1 MSTIRRPLGALAGA
15 VVVVLLAST
24 SAAAVTVKETDTY
37 RDLAI
42 VEANACIAPPEGIAG
57 DVLLHVNFKVT
68 YNDNKQAIDASLHV
82 HAHGA
87 NLAGFQIIQ
96 LDPLK
101 LGAPTGVK
109 YVVKDQLQA
118 PPERVDIPGTKIALR
133 GILALRLNR
142 QFQATGLLGGDDF
155 YLRIHVLAYEDLT
168 GNQNV
173 VVEKVTFD
181 CK

>member
-1 MSTIRRPLGALAGA
+1 MFIVRRSLGVLTAA
-15 VVVVLLAST
+15 VLVLMAAT
-24 SAAAVTVKETDTY
+24 SAVAASVKETDTY

-42 VEANACIAPPEGIAG
+42 VEANACIAPPEGVAG

-68 YNDNKQAIDASLHV
+68 YNDNKQAVDASLHL

-87 NLAGFQIIQ
+87 NLAGFEIVQ
-96 LDPLK
+96 LDPLV
-101 LGAPTGVK
+101 LGTPTGVK
-109 YVVKDQLQA
+109 YVIKDQLQA
-118 PPERVDIPGTKIALR
+118 PAERVNIPGTKIALR
-133 GILALRLNR
+133 GILSIKLNR

-155 YLRIHVLAYEDLT
+155 YLRIRGLAYEDLM

-173 VVEKVTFD
+173 VLENVRFD

>member
-1 MSTIRRPLGALAGA
+1 MVILRRSLGVLAVA
-15 VVVVLLAST
+15 VLVLMAAT
-24 SAAAVTVKETDTY
+24 SAGAVTVKETDTY

-42 VEANACIAPPEGIAG
+42 VEANVCIAPPEGIAG
-57 DVLLHVNFKVT
+57 NVMLHVNFKVT
-68 YNDNKQAIDASLHV
+68 YNDNKQAVDASLHV

-87 NLAGFQIIQ
+87 NLAGFEIVQ
-96 LDPLK
+96 LDPLV

-109 YVVKDQLQA
+109 YVIKDQLQA
-118 PPERVDIPGTKIALR
+118 PPERVNLPGTKIALR
-133 GILALRLNR
+133 GIATIKLNR

-155 YLRIHVLAYEDLT
+155 YLRIQVLAYEDLT

-173 VVEKVTFD
+173 VVENVRFD